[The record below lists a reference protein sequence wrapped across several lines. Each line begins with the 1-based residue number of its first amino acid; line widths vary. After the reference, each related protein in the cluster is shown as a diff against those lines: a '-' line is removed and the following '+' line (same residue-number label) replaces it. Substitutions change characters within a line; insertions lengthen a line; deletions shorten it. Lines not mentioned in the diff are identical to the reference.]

1 MRRRFTVCKL
11 TRRVSVNARLKA
23 TQEEQTRL
31 FTARVTTAWTVLKT
45 AMTFAKTADNAIRY
59 NTRQDAVLR
68 ALRRK
73 SA

>member
-1 MRRRFTVCKL
+1 MRRRFTVC

-23 TQEEQTRL
+23 TQKEQTRL
-31 FTARVTTAWTVLKT
+31 FTARVTTAWTVFET

-59 NTRQDAVLR
+59 NTRRDAVLR